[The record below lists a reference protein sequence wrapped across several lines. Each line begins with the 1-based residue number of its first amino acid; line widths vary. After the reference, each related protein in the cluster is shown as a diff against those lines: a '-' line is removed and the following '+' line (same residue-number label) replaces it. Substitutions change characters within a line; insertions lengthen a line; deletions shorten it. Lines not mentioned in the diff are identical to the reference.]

1 MNIAKMMIP
10 KACAICLQADDSVR
24 QGLEL
29 LRIHGFTA
37 MPVLDEE
44 GHYLGCVTEGD
55 FLQQL
60 MKTGST
66 DLRDHE
72 RCRIRDIMRAEFCPP
87 LNMFA
92 KSYEV
97 IEAVLKQNFVP
108 IVDDRGCF
116 CGIVTRWAV
125 LSCIAEHE
133 GVLARAKENLP
144 LV

>member
-10 KACAICLQADDSVR
+10 KACTVCLQADDSVR

-29 LRIHGFTA
+29 LRNHGYTA
-37 MPVLDEE
+37 IPVLDED

-55 FLQQL
+55 FLQQIL
-60 MKTGST
+60 KAEST

-92 KSYEV
+92 KSALV

-108 IVDDRGCF
+108 IVDDRDCF
-116 CGIVTRWAV
+116 CGIVTRRAV
-125 LSCIAEHE
+125 ISCLAEHE
-133 GVLARAKENLP
+133 GLISRPAANP
-144 LV
+144 SQM